1 MLRLLHRSIRTTI
14 NIQNPNLKAIAE
26 QYGWKISGSGS
37 YVKGIG
43 GEMEKSAGALSG
55 WTYTVNG
62 DTPNKSAGSYKLKDG
77 DSVDWKFV
85 DGPDY

>member
-1 MLRLLHRSIRTTI
+1 
-14 NIQNPNLKAIAE
+14 
-26 QYGWKISGSGS
+26 
-37 YVKGIG
+37 
-43 GEMEKSAGALSG
+43 MEKSAGALSG

-77 DSVDWKFV
+77 DSVDWEFV